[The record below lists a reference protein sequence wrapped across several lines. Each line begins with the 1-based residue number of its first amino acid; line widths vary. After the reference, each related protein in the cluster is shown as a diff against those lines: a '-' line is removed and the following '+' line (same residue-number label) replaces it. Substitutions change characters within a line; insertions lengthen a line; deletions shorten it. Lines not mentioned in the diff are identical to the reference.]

1 MEPRNSKN
9 VGGGLGE
16 GRLDYSGHFN
26 FPLFGAPYRISNI
39 AFTC

>member
-9 VGGGLGE
+9 VGGGLEE
-16 GRLDYSGHFN
+16 GRLDCSGHFN
-26 FPLFGAPYRISNI
+26 LPLFGAPYRTLNI

>member
-16 GRLDYSGHFN
+16 GRLDCSGHFN
-26 FPLFGAPYRISNI
+26 LPLFGAPYRTLNI